1 MNAFRW
7 GKTSNSPLLLSG
19 NSIDGQSVSLRM
31 SSGFPVMVA
40 GYPKFIGCE
49 ITIITFITP
58 VPLILTQ
65 QRENQCVTRASRR
78 RH

>member
-31 SSGFPVMVA
+31 SSAFPVIV
-40 GYPKFIGCE
+40 
-49 ITIITFITP
+49 
-58 VPLILTQ
+58 
-65 QRENQCVTRASRR
+65 
-78 RH
+78 